1 MNAILDIIAKGGP
14 VMWPLLLLS
23 VIALGITI
31 ERFYSLRGARTDTAK
46 LMEKVKSALKSRDAR
61 VAVGYCDAT
70 PGPVARVLST
80 AIDLLG
86 LSSEEI
92 KEGVDE
98 TFLEEKPRLERGLTG
113 LSTIVTISP
122 LLGLLGT
129 IAGLMELFQVIA
141 GGEIGNSE
149 ALSGGIA
156 EALITTATGL
166 TIAIIFLI
174 FHNIL
179 ASQVERITNQM
190 EKSVTELLNFIR
202 KEVRDESES

>member
-1 MNAILDIIAKGGP
+1 MNAIFDIISKGGP
-14 VMWPLLLLS
+14 VMWPLLILS
-23 VIALGITI
+23 VVALGITI
-31 ERFYSLRGARTDTAK
+31 ERFYNLRRAMIDPGK
-46 LMEKVKSALKSRDAR
+46 LMNKVKQALKNRDSR

-70 PGPVARVLST
+70 PGPVARVLSA

-92 KEGVDE
+92 KEGVEEAFLDE
-98 TFLEEKPRLERGLTG
+98 TPRLERGLAT
-113 LSTIVTISP
+113 LSTIITISP

-129 IAGLMELFQVIA
+129 ITGLMKLFQVIA

-166 TIAIIFLI
+166 IIAIIFLI
-174 FHNIL
+174 LHNLL
-179 ASQVERITNQM
+179 ATQVEKIMNQM
-190 EKSVTELLNFIR
+190 EKAVTELLNFIR
-202 KEVRDESES
+202 KEVRDETEG

>member
-1 MNAILDIIAKGGP
+1 MA
-14 VMWPLLLLS
+14 
-23 VIALGITI
+23 
-31 ERFYSLRGARTDTAK
+31 
-46 LMEKVKSALKSRDAR
+46 KVKKALQNGDSR

-80 AIDLLG
+80 AIDLLD
-86 LSSEEI
+86 LTPEQI
-92 KEGVDE
+92 REGVNEAYLDE
-98 TFLEEKPRLERGLTG
+98 TPRLERGLPT

-129 IAGLMELFQVIA
+129 IAGLMSLFRVIA

-156 EALITTATGL
+156 QALITTATGL

-174 FHNIL
+174 IHNFLQTRVDRIL
-179 ASQVERITNQM
+179 NQM
-190 EKSVTELLNFIR
+190 EKTVTELLNFVR
-202 KEVRDESES
+202 KEGT

>member
-1 MNAILDIIAKGGP
+1 MNAILDIISKGGL
-14 VMWPLLLLS
+14 VMWPLILLS

-31 ERFYSLRGARTDTAK
+31 ERFYSLKRAMTDPDK
-46 LMEKVKSALKSRDAR
+46 LMGKVKQALKSRDSR

-70 PGPVARVLST
+70 PGPVARVLAT

-86 LSSEEI
+86 LSSDEI
-92 KEGVDE
+92 KEGVEEAFLDE
-98 TFLEEKPRLERGLTG
+98 TPRLERGLAT

-129 IAGLMELFQVIA
+129 IAGLMALFQVIA

-174 FHNIL
+174 FHNLL
-179 ASQVERITNQM
+179 ATQVEKLTNQM
-190 EKSVTELLNFIR
+190 EKAVTELLNFVR
-202 KEVRDESES
+202 KEVRDESEG